1 MSHTDSPWS
10 DTTLTGT
17 PTPQSRFTTPPR
29 LLLAPSKGIETF
41 PAHFG
46 ALAERIKADEKA
58 ASDAEWET
66 VIAFSN
72 IAHQAELS
80 ELHKSYRQEIQTARE
95 GMLEAF
101 DVSDTISKELI
112 RNLQTRAFTA
122 EGNVSAREVD
132 IENLKDDQK
141 AEKDELREGTLQ
153 VSRMV
158 EERDAELKTA
168 RSRKDTFQRTLVE
181 LKKETKSLQ
190 VQVQE
195 KEEMLRG
202 AFEESKALKSNRNK
216 LDWKSTEAVRLITGL
231 QQALRAEQTETKN
244 LKLEL
249 KQAMDDCLFF
259 TLQAS
264 HCRDGQ
270 EDPART
276 ADVDGLLQRKD
287 AQLEAYRDQLAE
299 CSKAMKD
306 EVQSRRK
313 GNAQMEGKIQALED
327 ELNYRIAAN
336 GSLLGS
342 RDRLQA
348 QVDQQCRMFEG
359 KIYHEDMVKAMCD
372 SHDAINVDNA
382 SLIATIKV
390 RDHAIL
396 AARTDTA
403 DREVTIVDLE
413 EKLAAGQNQ
422 QNELRMALDDLGR
435 ERDTLRWKVD
445 SQPDIDEQGLE
456 RLQSDLRAS
465 SDEVFHLGQELR
477 QVYHDK
483 LDATVQRLLATKDGE
498 IDRLCRDVGQCR
510 SVNAQLEDQLI
521 QARGVDGYE
530 FDFRWY
536 GEYIK
541 DWHAEDIRRRL
552 HFAES
557 QLAKQR
563 SELLKEVRAQGP
575 VAVWRG
581 QRAIGDA
588 MEASDGA

>member
-1 MSHTDSPWS
+1 
-10 DTTLTGT
+10 
-17 PTPQSRFTTPPR
+17 
-29 LLLAPSKGIETF
+29 
-41 PAHFG
+41 
-46 ALAERIKADEKA
+46 
-58 ASDAEWET
+58 
-66 VIAFSN
+66 
-72 IAHQAELS
+72 
-80 ELHKSYRQEIQTARE
+80 
-95 GMLEAF
+95 
-101 DVSDTISKELI
+101 
-112 RNLQTRAFTA
+112 
-122 EGNVSAREVD
+122 
-132 IENLKDDQK
+132 
-141 AEKDELREGTLQ
+141 
-153 VSRMV
+153 
-158 EERDAELKTA
+158 
-168 RSRKDTFQRTLVE
+168 
-181 LKKETKSLQ
+181 
-190 VQVQE
+190 
-195 KEEMLRG
+195 
-202 AFEESKALKSNRNK
+202 
-216 LDWKSTEAVRLITGL
+216 
-231 QQALRAEQTETKN
+231 
-244 LKLEL
+244 
-249 KQAMDDCLFF
+249 
-259 TLQAS
+259 
-264 HCRDGQ
+264 
-270 EDPART
+270 
-276 ADVDGLLQRKD
+276 
-287 AQLEAYRDQLAE
+287 
-299 CSKAMKD
+299 
-306 EVQSRRK
+306 
-313 GNAQMEGKIQALED
+313 
-327 ELNYRIAAN
+327 
-336 GSLLGS
+336 
-342 RDRLQA
+342 
-348 QVDQQCRMFEG
+348 MFEG

-498 IDRLCRDVGQCR
+498 IDRLDRDVGQCR